1 MDVKFYYNASDDRV
15 INKNLIEVGEE
26 GKNVFVGVPR
36 EEISVMNPII
46 RFESDEIL
54 RYNYAYIPSFER
66 YYSIVDRTAYRQGV
80 WDVTFAVDVLMS
92 FRRDISD
99 LYVVVDKQSMPSNG
113 NEYIDDGSLVS
124 ENVMFQSVYEF
135 PSGFNDSGEYI
146 LITAG

>member
-15 INKNLIEVGEE
+15 INKRLIEMSG
-26 GKNVFVGVPR
+26 NVFSGVPR
-36 EEISVMNPII
+36 DEVSVMNPII
-46 RFESDEIL
+46 RFESDDIL
-54 RYNYAYIPSFER
+54 RYNYAYIPSLER

-99 LYVVVDKQSMPSNG
+99 LYVVVDKQSMAKNG

-124 ENVMFQSVYEF
+124 ENVMFQNVYEF
-135 PSGFNDSGEYI
+135 PAGFNDTGEYI